1 MENTT
6 PPPFHSSITTVDPTV
21 KAILSENELF
31 IEHGVSFAK
40 YVPLKPNDNM
50 GLVRDS
56 KLLCYYYK
64 DANCF
69 LNTKRIFLEIEFH
82 CENDDSSALTQ
93 ANNVSACNVMSHS
106 IIDSALLNIGKY
118 KVEQK

>member
-6 PPPFHSSITTVDPTV
+6 PPPFHSSISTIDPTV
-21 KAILSENELF
+21 KSILSENELF
-31 IEHGVSFAK
+31 VEDGVSFAK

-64 DANCF
+64 DSNCF
-69 LNTKRIFLEIEFH
+69 INTRRVFLEIKFH

-106 IIDSALLNIGKY
+106 IIDSALLNIGK
-118 KVEQK
+118 